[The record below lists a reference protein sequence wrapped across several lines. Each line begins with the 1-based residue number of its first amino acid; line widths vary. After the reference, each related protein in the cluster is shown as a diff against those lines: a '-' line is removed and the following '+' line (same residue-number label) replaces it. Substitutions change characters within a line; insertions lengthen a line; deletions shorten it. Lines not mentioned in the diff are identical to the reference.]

1 MQRILCYNE
10 HATMMILFDDG
21 GFMKRRNFIFG
32 ALAGLGALAG
42 GVGLFV
48 RQEKFGRAPSG
59 KRLARIQASPHY
71 LNGRFVC
78 LEPVETMAEDLPDE
92 EKPNRIETFYRV
104 LFGEDDGRVP
114 KEAIPSNKTDLHAIP
129 RTQDVAVWMGHSTFY
144 LQVGGRRIL
153 VDPVF
158 SDYGSPVFFINRAFR
173 GSNVYTA
180 EDIPAP
186 DVLLMTHDH
195 WDHLDYATVMALKPK
210 VKEVVCPLGVGEFF
224 EQWGFDLAHL
234 HEEDWDT
241 DIALADDFH
250 IHVLP
255 SQHFSGRFLT
265 RNNTEW
271 CGFAIVTPQRRV
283 YISGDGGYG
292 KHFADIG
299 RRFDG
304 FDLAMMENGQYNM
317 QWHAIHMLPN
327 ETAQAAEDVRA
338 RVLLPAHGGKFA
350 LALHTWQE
358 PYRELLKESAGRP
371 YRMVTPRIGEIVDM
385 ENPADFPHWWEG
397 RA

>member
-1 MQRILCYNE
+1 M
-10 HATMMILFDDG
+10 
-21 GFMKRRNFIFG
+21 
-32 ALAGLGALAG
+32 LAGIGVLAG
-42 GVGLFV
+42 GAGLFV

-59 KRLARIQASPHY
+59 ARLERIKASPHY
-71 LNGRFVC
+71 VDGQFVC
-78 LEPVETMAEDLPDE
+78 LEPVDAMMDDLPEE
-92 EKPNRIETFYRV
+92 EKPNRLETLYRV
-104 LFGEDDGRVP
+104 LFGGDDGRVP

-129 RTQDVAVWMGHSTFY
+129 REQDVAVWMGHSTFY

-158 SDYGSPVFFINRAFR
+158 SAYGSPIFFINRAFR

-180 EDIPAP
+180 ADIPTL

-195 WDHLDYATVMALKPK
+195 WDHLDYDTVMALKPK
-210 VKEVVCPLGVGEFF
+210 VKEIICPLGVGEFF

-241 DIALADDFH
+241 DIALTDDFH
-250 IHVLP
+250 IHILP

-265 RNNTEW
+265 RNNTQW
-271 CGFAIVTPQRRV
+271 CGFAVITPERRI

-292 KHFADIG
+292 KHFKDIG
-299 RRFDG
+299 ARFDG

-338 RVLLPAHGGKFA
+338 RFVLPAHSGKFA

-358 PYRELLKESAGRP
+358 PYAELLKESAGRP
-371 YRMVTPRIGEIVDM
+371 YRMVTPRIGETVDM
-385 ENPADFPHWWEG
+385 EQPADFPRWWEG
-397 RA
+397 MA

>member
-1 MQRILCYNE
+1 
-10 HATMMILFDDG
+10 
-21 GFMKRRNFIFG
+21 MKRRNFIFG
-32 ALAGLGALAG
+32 ALAGLGAVAG
-42 GVGLFV
+42 GAGFFV

-59 KRLARIQASPHY
+59 ARLERIKASPHY
-71 LNGRFVC
+71 VDGQFVC
-78 LEPVETMAEDLPDE
+78 LEPVEVMTDDLPEE
-92 EKPNRIETFYRV
+92 EKPNRLETLYRV
-104 LFGEDDGRVP
+104 LFGGDDGRVP

-129 RTQDVAVWMGHSTFY
+129 REQDIAVWMGHSTFY

-158 SDYGSPVFFINRAFR
+158 SAYGSPIFFINRAFC

-180 EDIPAP
+180 ADIPAL

-195 WDHLDYATVMALKPK
+195 WDHLDYDTVMALKPK
-210 VKEVVCPLGVGEFF
+210 VKEIICPLGVGEFF
-224 EQWGFDLAHL
+224 EQWGFDLGTL

-250 IHVLP
+250 IHILP

-265 RNNTEW
+265 RNNTQW
-271 CGFAIVTPQRRV
+271 CGFAVITPERRV

-292 KHFADIG
+292 KHFKDIG
-299 RRFDG
+299 ARFDG

-338 RVLLPAHGGKFA
+338 RFVLPAHSGKFA

-358 PYRELLKESAGRP
+358 PYAELLKESAGRP
-371 YRMVTPRIGEIVDM
+371 YRMVTPRIGETVDM
-385 ENPADFPHWWEG
+385 DSPADFPRWWEG
-397 RA
+397 MA

>member
-1 MQRILCYNE
+1 MQ
-10 HATMMILFDDG
+10 
-21 GFMKRRNFIFG
+21 RRNFIFSM
-32 ALAGLGALAG
+32 LAGIGALAG

-59 KRLARIQASPHY
+59 ARLERIKASPHY
-71 LNGRFVC
+71 VDGQFVC
-78 LEPVETMAEDLPDE
+78 LEPVDAMMDDLPEE
-92 EKPNRIETFYRV
+92 EKPNRLETLYRV
-104 LFGEDDGRVP
+104 LFGGDDGRVP

-129 RTQDVAVWMGHSTFY
+129 REQDVAVWMGHSTFY

-158 SDYGSPVFFINRAFR
+158 SAYGSPIFFINRAFR

-180 EDIPAP
+180 ADIPTL
-186 DVLLMTHDH
+186 DVLMTHDH
-195 WDHLDYATVMALKPK
+195 WDHLDYDTVMALKPK
-210 VKEVVCPLGVGEFF
+210 VKEIICPLGVGEFF
-224 EQWGFDLAHL
+224 EQWGFDLGTL

-241 DIALADDFH
+241 DIALTDDFH
-250 IHVLP
+250 IHILP

-265 RNNTEW
+265 RNNTQW
-271 CGFAIVTPQRRV
+271 CGFAVITPERRI

-292 KHFADIG
+292 KHFKDIG
-299 RRFDG
+299 ARFDG

-338 RVLLPAHGGKFA
+338 RFVLPAHSGKFA

-358 PYRELLKESAGRP
+358 PYAELLKESAGRP
-371 YRMVTPRIGEIVDM
+371 YRMVTPRIGETVDM
-385 ENPADFPHWWEG
+385 EQPADFPRWWEG
-397 RA
+397 MA

>member
-1 MQRILCYNE
+1 MQRRHFILG
-10 HATMMILFDDG
+10 T
-21 GFMKRRNFIFG
+21 
-32 ALAGLGALAG
+32 LAGLGALVG
-42 GVGLFV
+42 GAGLFV

-59 KRLARIQASPHY
+59 ARLERIKASPHY
-71 LNGRFVC
+71 VNGRFVC
-78 LEPVETMAEDLPDE
+78 LEPVEVMNDALPDG
-92 EKPNRIETFYRV
+92 EKPNRLKTIGRV
-104 LFGEDDGRVP
+104 LFGGDDGRVP
-114 KEAIPSNKTDLHAIP
+114 QEAIPSSKTDLSAIP

-158 SDYGSPVFFINRAFR
+158 SAYGSPIFFINRAFR
-173 GSNVYTA
+173 GTNVYTA
-180 EDIPAP
+180 ADIPEL

-195 WDHLDYATVMALKPK
+195 WDHLDYDTVMALKPK

-224 EQWGFDLAHL
+224 EQWGFDLSHL

-265 RNNTEW
+265 RNNTQW
-271 CGFAIVTPQRRV
+271 CGFAVVTPRRRI
-283 YISGDGGYG
+283 YISGDSGYG
-292 KHFADIG
+292 KLFRDIG
-299 RRFDG
+299 VRFDG
-304 FDLAMMENGQYNM
+304 FDLAMIENGQYNM

-327 ETAQAAEDVRA
+327 ETAQAAEDVRT
-338 RVLLPAHGGKFA
+338 RLLLPAHGGKFA

-358 PYRELLKESAGRP
+358 PYRELLKESAGRS
-371 YRMVTPRIGEIVDM
+371 YRMVTPRIGETLDM
-385 ENPADFPHWWEG
+385 ECPADFPHWWEG
-397 RA
+397 RV

>member
-1 MQRILCYNE
+1 
-10 HATMMILFDDG
+10 
-21 GFMKRRNFIFG
+21 MKRRNFIFG
-32 ALAGLGALAG
+32 ALAGIGALAG
-42 GVGLFV
+42 GAGLFV

-59 KRLARIQASPHY
+59 ARLERIKASPHY
-71 LNGRFVC
+71 VDGQFVC
-78 LEPVETMAEDLPDE
+78 LEPVDAMMDDLPEE
-92 EKPNRIETFYRV
+92 EKPNRLETLYRV
-104 LFGEDDGRVP
+104 LFGSDDGRVP

-129 RTQDVAVWMGHSTFY
+129 REQDVAVWMGHSTFY

-158 SDYGSPVFFINRAFR
+158 SAYGSPIFFINRAFR

-180 EDIPAP
+180 ADIPTL

-195 WDHLDYATVMALKPK
+195 WDHLDYDTVMALKPK
-210 VKEVVCPLGVGEFF
+210 VKEIICPLGVGEFF
-224 EQWGFDLAHL
+224 EQWGFDLGTL

-241 DIALADDFH
+241 DIALTDDFH
-250 IHVLP
+250 IHILP

-265 RNNTEW
+265 RNNTQW
-271 CGFAIVTPQRRV
+271 CGFAVITPERRI

-292 KHFADIG
+292 KHFKDIG
-299 RRFDG
+299 ARFDG

-327 ETAQAAEDVRA
+327 ETAQAAEDVRT
-338 RVLLPAHGGKFA
+338 RLMLPAHGGKFA

-358 PYRELLKESAGRP
+358 PYAELLKESAGRP
-371 YRMVTPRIGEIVDM
+371 YRMVTPRIGETVDM
-385 ENPADFPHWWEG
+385 DSPADFPRWWEG
-397 RA
+397 MGIK

>member
-1 MQRILCYNE
+1 
-10 HATMMILFDDG
+10 
-21 GFMKRRNFIFG
+21 MKRRNFIFG
-32 ALAGLGALAG
+32 ALAGLGALVG
-42 GVGLFV
+42 GAGLFV

-59 KRLARIQASPHY
+59 ERLKRIQASPHY
-71 LNGRFVC
+71 VNGQFVC
-78 LEPVETMAEDLPDE
+78 LEPIEAMTDDLPDE
-92 EKPNRIETFYRV
+92 EKPNRLETLYRV
-104 LFGEDDGRVP
+104 LFGRDDGRVP
-114 KEAIPSNKTDLHAIP
+114 KELIPSRKADLHAIP
-129 RTQDVAVWMGHSTFY
+129 REQDVAIWMGHSTFY
-144 LQVGGRRIL
+144 LQVGGRRMI

-158 SDYGSPVFFINRAFR
+158 SDYGSPIFFINRAFR

-180 EDIPAP
+180 EDIPEL

-210 VKEVVCPLGVGEFF
+210 VKEIICPLGVGEFF

-271 CGFAIVTPQRRV
+271 CGFAIVTPHRRV

-292 KHFADIG
+292 KHFKDIG

-327 ETAQAAEDVRA
+327 ETAQAAEDVGA
-338 RVLLPAHGGKFA
+338 RILLPAHGGKFA
-350 LALHTWQE
+350 LALHTWQA
-358 PYRELLKESAGRP
+358 PYADLLRESAGRS
-371 YRMVTPRIGEIVDM
+371 YQMVTPLIGEMVDI
-385 ENPADFPHWWEG
+385 EHPADFPHWWEG

>member
-1 MQRILCYNE
+1 MQ
-10 HATMMILFDDG
+10 
-21 GFMKRRNFIFG
+21 RRNFIFSM
-32 ALAGLGALAG
+32 LAGIGALAG

-59 KRLARIQASPHY
+59 ARLERIKASPHY
-71 LNGRFVC
+71 VDGQFVC
-78 LEPVETMAEDLPDE
+78 LEPVDAMMDDLPEE
-92 EKPNRIETFYRV
+92 EKPNRLETLYRV
-104 LFGEDDGRVP
+104 LFGGDDGRVP

-129 RTQDVAVWMGHSTFY
+129 REQDVAVWMGHSTFY

-158 SDYGSPVFFINRAFR
+158 SAYGSPIFFINRAFR

-180 EDIPAP
+180 ADIPTL

-195 WDHLDYATVMALKPK
+195 WDHLDYDTVMALKPK
-210 VKEVVCPLGVGEFF
+210 VKEIICPLGVGEFF
-224 EQWGFDLAHL
+224 EQWGFDLGTL

-241 DIALADDFH
+241 DIALTDDFH
-250 IHVLP
+250 IHILP

-265 RNNTEW
+265 RNNTQW
-271 CGFAIVTPQRRV
+271 CGFAVITPERRI

-292 KHFADIG
+292 KHFKDIG
-299 RRFDG
+299 ARFDG

-338 RVLLPAHGGKFA
+338 RFVLPAHSGKFA

-358 PYRELLKESAGRP
+358 PYAELLKESAGRP
-371 YRMVTPRIGEIVDM
+371 YRMVTPRIGETVDM
-385 ENPADFPHWWEG
+385 EQPADFPRWWEG
-397 RA
+397 MA